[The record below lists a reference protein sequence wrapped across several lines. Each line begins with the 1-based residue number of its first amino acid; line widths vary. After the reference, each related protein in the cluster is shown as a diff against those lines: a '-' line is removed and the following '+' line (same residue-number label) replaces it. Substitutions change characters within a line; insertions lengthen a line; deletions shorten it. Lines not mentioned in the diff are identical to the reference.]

1 MRTVLNTIVVLVTL
15 SVSILDVAAQTP
27 TYPNVGRTP
36 TAEEIRAW
44 NIIISRDGKELLPG
58 SGTAKQGA
66 VVYVGRGC
74 AQCHGPTGFE
84 GPAPRLVADE
94 KTLEGGLREQP
105 YATIIWDFINRA
117 MPLRQEGLLTPNE
130 VYAVTAYL
138 LYRNGIIRE
147 DEVMDATSLPK
158 VQMPHRDKNLIP
170 DVSKWKP
177 STTEEP
183 PHEHPGTGGDVRPK

>member
-1 MRTVLNTIVVLVTL
+1 MRTVLSTIVVVVAL
-15 SVSILDVAAQTP
+15 SVSILYVDAQTP
-27 TYPNVGRTP
+27 SYPNVGRAAT
-36 TAEEIRAW
+36 EKEIRDW
-44 NIIISRDGKELLPG
+44 SLIISRDGKELLPG

-66 VVYVGRGC
+66 LVFAGRGC
-74 AQCHGPTGFE
+74 AQCHGPTGSE

-105 YATIIWDFINRA
+105 FATIIWDFINRA

-130 VYAVTAYL
+130 VYAVTAFL

-147 DEVMDATSLPK
+147 DEVMDANSLPK
-158 VQMPHRDKNLIP
+158 VQMPHRDKKVVP
-170 DVSKWKP
+170 DITRWTP
-177 STTEEP
+177 STAEEP

>member
-1 MRTVLNTIVVLVTL
+1 MRTVLNTIVALVTL
-15 SVSILDVAAQTP
+15 SVSILYVAAQTP
-27 TYPNVGRTP
+27 TYPNVGRAP

-44 NIIISRDGKELLPG
+44 SIIISRDGKELLPG

-66 VVYVGRGC
+66 VVFVGRGC
-74 AQCHGPTGFE
+74 SMCHGPTGSE

-94 KTLEGGLREQP
+94 KTLEGGLRDQP

-158 VQMPHRDKNLIP
+158 VQMPNRDRNSRNTVP
-170 DVSKWKP
+170 DP
-177 STTEEP
+177 SHQHSGP
-183 PHEHPGTGGDVRPK
+183 GGDVRP